1 VSEELAYG
9 SGAGVLVRTQ
19 AIKHVGALDPF
30 LFMYHE
36 DLEWGWR
43 FRLAGY
49 RNLLC
54 LTSITYHHYE
64 FARSIKKY
72 FWMERNRWLV
82 LCAHTRLSTLL
93 ILLPWLLGLEL
104 ALVPLAFK
112 GGWIREKIL
121 AWRAFLSPKIWKYL
135 RKKRKESAL
144 LRTVSDREI
153 VRLWTGTIAYQELP
167 ATRFVS
173 LCHHLLA
180 FLWILFRPWIF

>member
-1 VSEELAYG
+1 
-9 SGAGVLVRTQ
+9 
-19 AIKHVGALDPF
+19 
-30 LFMYHE
+30 
-36 DLEWGWR
+36 
-43 FRLAGY
+43 
-49 RNLLC
+49 
-54 LTSITYHHYE
+54 
-64 FARSIKKY
+64 
-72 FWMERNRWLV
+72 
-82 LCAHTRLSTLL
+82 
-93 ILLPWLLGLEL
+93 LEL

-112 GGWIREKIL
+112 GGWIREKIF